1 MSGQWQG
8 GKGSKRRPENRQAI
22 DDNWDKIFRKKM
34 KVIIYGKDNCPYCD
48 MADRLATQVT
58 HETPTITYNKYMLD
72 EDFNRETLMETFPGA
87 RTFPQIIVDGEKI
100 GGFTEFKALVDAS
113 K

>member
-1 MSGQWQG
+1 
-8 GKGSKRRPENRQAI
+8 
-22 DDNWDKIFRKKM
+22 M
-34 KVIIYGKDNCPYCD
+34 KVEIYSKPQCPYCVQ
-48 MADRLATQVT
+48 AKALAEREG
-58 HETPTITYNKYMLD
+58 HELTYKMLD

>member
-1 MSGQWQG
+1 MDVHLQG
-8 GKGSKRRPENRQAI
+8 IN
-22 DDNWDKIFRKKM
+22 KIM
-34 KVIIYGKDNCPYCD
+34 KVEIYSKPQCPYCVQ
-48 MADRLATQVT
+48 AKALA
-58 HETPTITYNKYMLD
+58 EREGYELTYKMLD